1 MQTVNDLMTLYPM
14 TVAPDTPLEVVWTM
28 MEGED
33 VRQLPVVED
42 ESRLVGIIT
51 ERDVRTVLRSELF
64 DIGSAEMVM
73 TENPITVTPNLP
85 LYRAAEMLRAYKFGA
100 LPVID
105 DGRLVGIITV
115 SDFLEQALDH
125 AQAEEINDEKTRLRI
140 DELPSGDDSARRIA
154 QVGTGV
160 DAKGG
165 SPPVA
170 RVDSGQSAH
179 WYHL

>member
-14 TVAPDTPLEVVWTM
+14 TVAPDTPLEVVWMM

-33 VRQLPVVED
+33 VRQLPVVEG
-42 ESRLVGIIT
+42 ETLVGIIT

-64 DIGSAEMVM
+64 EIGSAEMVM

-100 LPVID
+100 LPVVD
-105 DGRLVGIITV
+105 DGRLVGIISV

-125 AQAEEINDEKTRLRI
+125 AK
-140 DELPSGDDSARRIA
+140 
-154 QVGTGV
+154 
-160 DAKGG
+160 
-165 SPPVA
+165 
-170 RVDSGQSAH
+170 AH
-179 WYHL
+179 